1 MSIGG
6 QDHNQP
12 QLFKRLIADAGAVA
26 NRIDQLGA
34 ELTHHYSGKR
44 PLFICL
50 LRGGAPF
57 ATQLMFAITRLDPVF
72 HPELDYMTITT
83 YGDKRTGG
91 DPRIVM
97 DQAPKT
103 EPEGRSVVILDD
115 VLDMGITAAFTR
127 KVMEERGALDVALC
141 VLVQKQTG
149 RTLYGDADWYGF
161 EAPADWLTGM
171 GMDDHRVA
179 PEANRWLDQIAIA
192 DSDS

>member
-57 ATQLMFAITRLDPVF
+57 ATQLMFAITRLDPAF

-115 VLDMGITAAFTR
+115 VLDMGIRPPLPARLWRSEEHSMWRCACWSKNKLAARST
-127 KVMEERGALDVALC
+127 V
-141 VLVQKQTG
+141 
-149 RTLYGDADWYGF
+149 TLI
-161 EAPADWLTGM
+161 GM
-171 GMDDHRVA
+171 VSKLRPIG
-179 PEANRWLDQIAIA
+179 
-192 DSDS
+192 